1 MPGKTQTKSLS
12 QQMAEALAQSAMT
25 PFMVRPTRTTDCS
38 SIVVDYKL
46 VRSTS
51 ETRKID
57 EHKYHMQLCM
67 DTRTN

>member
-1 MPGKTQTKSLS
+1 MS
-12 QQMAEALAQSAMT
+12 QQMAEVLAQSAKT
-25 PFMVRPTRTTDCS
+25 QITKRVKHIECG
-38 SIVVDYKL
+38 IIAVDYKL

-57 EHKYHMQLCM
+57 EQKYYMQLCM